1 MSAEA
6 GAGYAADLFIEA
18 LIFQHS
24 RDLTALPAGHYV
36 VTMMVKDGTHA
47 AAGGLVV
54 SNPGILGGTPVFQGT
69 RMPVKTLFDY
79 LADGLSLDY
88 FLESFPSVTREQA
101 AAVLR
106 YGWQRIEGE
115 LAA

>member
-6 GAGYAADLFIEA
+6 SGGYHADLFNKAIM
-18 LIFQHS
+18 LQPS

-36 VTMMVKDGTHA
+36 ETMTVRDGTHA
-47 AAGGLVV
+47 TAGGLVV
-54 SNPGILGGTPVFQGT
+54 SNPAILGGTPVFQGT

>member
-1 MSAEA
+1 MDTTNRIHE
-6 GAGYAADLFIEA
+6 
-18 LIFQHS
+18 
-24 RDLTALPAGHYV
+24 
-36 VTMMVKDGTHA
+36 

-54 SNPGILGGTPVFQGT
+54 SDPGILGGTPVFRGT
-69 RMPVKTLFDY
+69 RLPVSTLFEY

-101 AAVLR
+101 VGVLR
-106 YGWQRIEGE
+106 YGQHRIEEE

>member
-1 MSAEA
+1 MPF
-6 GAGYAADLFIEA
+6 LP
-18 LIFQHS
+18 FQPS
-24 RDLTALPAGHYV
+24 RDLTTLPARHYV
-36 VTMMVKDGTHA
+36 GAMTVKDGTHL
-47 AAGGLVV
+47 AAGGLVA
-54 SNPGILGGTPVFQGT
+54 SNPGVLGDTPVFQGT

-101 AAVLR
+101 AAVLH
-106 YGWQRIEGE
+106 YGWQQIEWE